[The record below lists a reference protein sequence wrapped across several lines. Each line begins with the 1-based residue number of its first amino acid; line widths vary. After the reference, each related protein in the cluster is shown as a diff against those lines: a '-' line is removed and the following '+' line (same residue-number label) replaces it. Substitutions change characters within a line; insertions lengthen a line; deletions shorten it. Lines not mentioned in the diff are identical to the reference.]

1 MTTIE
6 NGDIRE
12 MTLRSIVTKNIATA
26 ATFEKYGLDFCC
38 HGNVSID
45 KACSEKKVNPEQV
58 VKELTDV
65 LTFTEN
71 ITTDYNSVELDQL
84 ITHIVGT
91 HHNYVRTKLPIITA
105 FMDKVVNAHGKNHPE
120 VITIAELFS
129 GVRAELESHLLKEE
143 RILFPLIVKIV
154 EAKRQNVEFTA
165 PMSVRFPIQAMESEH
180 TSAGD
185 ALQKIRELSSN
196 YNPPSDACNTFKA
209 LYYELAA
216 FENDLHI
223 HIHLENNIL
232 FPKAISLENQ

>member
-6 NGDIRE
+6 NDNIKE

-26 ATFEKYGLDFCC
+26 ATFEKHGLDFCC

-45 KACSEKKVNPEQV
+45 KACSDKNVSPDQV
-58 VKELTDV
+58 VKELSEV
-65 LTFTEN
+65 LTVTEN
-71 ITTDYNSVELDQL
+71 VSTDFNSVELDQL
-84 ITHIVGT
+84 IEHIVDT
-91 HHNYVRTKLPIITA
+91 HHKYVRTKLPIITA
-105 FMDKVVNAHGKNHPE
+105 FMEKVVKAHGKNHPE

-143 RILFPLIVKIV
+143 RILFPLIIKLVG
-154 EAKRQNVEFTA
+154 AKRLNIEFAA

-196 YNPPSDACNTFKA
+196 YTPPADACNTFKA

-232 FPKAISLENQ
+232 FPKAISLEN